1 MKKNLL
7 AGLLLLWACSV
18 YGQKRIVDPV
28 RSDFSYVA
36 KFDRVEITG
45 KRTVAEVTLRYLPNY
60 WIRYDS
66 LTTYLQ
72 DCGSD
77 RRYRL
82 LAAEGFELNKEVYMP
97 ESGEMKARFIFDPVD
112 ADVRCVDFIDPS
124 WKKSHKY
131 VRNFSGEIGE
141 TFGTAG
147 LGVGKLVDDGRFE
160 PVGLRF
166 SAADGGVA
174 ERFLGLRNGDPQR
187 ENAVCA
193 A

>member
-97 ESGEMKARFIFDPVD
+97 ESGK
-112 ADVRCVDFIDPS
+112 
-124 WKKSHKY
+124 
-131 VRNFSGEIGE
+131 IGR
-141 TFGTAG
+141 AH
-147 LGVGKLVDDGRFE
+147 V
-160 PVGLRF
+160 
-166 SAADGGVA
+166 
-174 ERFLGLRNGDPQR
+174 
-187 ENAVCA
+187 
-193 A
+193 

>member
-124 WKKSHKY
+124 WKKSHNTYGIFLEKSEKPS
-131 VRNFSGEIGE
+131 VLPDWASGNWLTTDGSNWWVCGFLPQTAVWRNDFW
-141 TFGTAG
+141 
-147 LGVGKLVDDGRFE
+147 DY
-160 PVGLRF
+160 
-166 SAADGGVA
+166 
-174 ERFLGLRNGDPQR
+174 
-187 ENAVCA
+187 
-193 A
+193 

>member
-72 DCGSD
+72 DCGTGCWP
-77 RRYRL
+77 R
-82 LAAEGFELNKEVYMP
+82 
-97 ESGEMKARFIFDPVD
+97 KASNSIRKCICPNR
-112 ADVRCVDFIDPS
+112 AR
-124 WKKSHKY
+124 
-131 VRNFSGEIGE
+131 
-141 TFGTAG
+141 
-147 LGVGKLVDDGRFE
+147 
-160 PVGLRF
+160 
-166 SAADGGVA
+166 
-174 ERFLGLRNGDPQR
+174 
-187 ENAVCA
+187 
-193 A
+193 

>member
-112 ADVRCVDFIDPS
+112 ADVRASISSIRAGKNRIIRTEFFWRDR
-124 WKKSHKY
+124 
-131 VRNFSGEIGE
+131 RNLRYCRIGRRE
-141 TFGTAG
+141 TG
-147 LGVGKLVDDGRFE
+147 
-160 PVGLRF
+160 
-166 SAADGGVA
+166 
-174 ERFLGLRNGDPQR
+174 
-187 ENAVCA
+187 
-193 A
+193 